1 MLDQEDI
8 RDLMRAMGPV
18 VRQYVSEQ
26 IGVAKTE
33 AVEILR
39 SENAALRERI
49 AMLEAAG
56 PARHGVDGKDG
67 TSVTNSLIDAEGFLC
82 QAFSTGEVQKLGRV
96 QGRDGVNGRD
106 GNDGATVERVLHEG
120 ERRLLLMSDGRE
132 LDLGCLVGKDGADGR
147 DGRDGERGLPGEK
160 GERGEIGLHGLQ
172 GERGFPGADGIDGKD
187 GNPGLKGEKG
197 DPGRDGVDGNDGKDG
212 DSIVDVQMQGRQRF
226 IVMNDGR
233 MIQLGT
239 DGERGEKGEPGA
251 QGERGFPGADGR
263 DGTVGPQG
271 EKGDPGPI
279 GERGLQGLQGERGLP
294 GADGRDGEPGAA
306 GERGEPGAKG
316 EKGDPGER
324 GLPGEMGLQG
334 PQGERGEKGFP
345 GDRGE
350 KGEPGER
357 GEPGIHGKDGRDG
370 EQGIPG
376 LQGERGE
383 KGEPGIHGKDG
394 KDGEQGPAGI
404 RGEKGDPGRDGSDAD
419 ATEAIAAFEKRI
431 IAELDSIREKM
442 LTKEALRDVQF
453 RMDDD
458 GDMVVRIDGKEN
470 NLGRARGK
478 DGKPGKDGI
487 GFKDAS
493 ISYNGDRDFTLA
505 LTGEDGRVIER
516 TITAPIPIYRGIWKE
531 DQDWLPGDITN
542 YAGSAWICLS
552 ATKAKPG
559 DGEDNGWRLIV
570 KKGRDGKSAYEI
582 SRSLG
587 QHKGMSEREW
597 LQSLRGP
604 EGKPGIQGPPG
615 RDRN

>member
-82 QAFSTGEVQKLGRV
+82 QAFSTGEIQKLGRV
-96 QGRDGVNGRD
+96 QGRDGVNGID
-106 GNDGATVERVLHEG
+106 GKDGATIERVLHEG
-120 ERRLLLMSDGRE
+120 DRRILLMSDSRE

-147 DGRDGERGLPGEK
+147 DGRDGDRGLPGEK
-160 GERGEIGLHGLQ
+160 GERGEIGLQGLQ
-172 GERGFPGADGIDGKD
+172 GERGLPGADGIDGKD

-197 DPGRDGVDGNDGKDG
+197 DPGRDGADGKDGKDG

-263 DGTVGPQG
+263 DGAVGPQG
-271 EKGDPGPI
+271 EKGEPGPI

-334 PQGERGEKGFP
+334 PQGDVGPQGPQGERGLHGEKGDPGPVGLQGERGEKGLP

-357 GEPGIHGKDGRDG
+357 GEPGLHGKDGRDG
-370 EQGIPG
+370 EQG
-376 LQGERGE
+376 LA
-383 KGEPGIHGKDG
+383 
-394 KDGEQGPAGI
+394 GP

-487 GFKDAS
+487 GFKDMTSTYDAARGVVLKWTS
-493 ISYNGDRDFTLA
+493 
-505 LTGEDGRVIER
+505 EDGRTLEL
-516 TITAPIPIYRGIWKE
+516 AIPARGLDYQGVWKE
-531 DQDWLPGDITN
+531 GEFQPGHVVT
-542 YAGSAWICLS
+542 YAGSLWIAKNPTTS
-552 ATKAKPG
+552 KPG
-559 DGEDNGWRLIV
+559 DGEPDWQLAV
-570 KKGRDGKSAYEI
+570 KKGRDAKSPYDIA
-582 SRSLG
+582 RSAG
-587 QHKGMSEREW
+587 FRGTEKEW
-597 LQSLRGP
+597 LASLRGP

-615 RDRN
+615 KDRT